1 MFGETL
7 LFSLIFVCFLQPLRL
22 CRGWRTAVCKT
33 AIKCSRLTWM
43 SPITD
48 IHTAYGMHRVTMSHT
63 WTQTGLESQHHTSH
77 TRGSRPWKAQTLC
90 IQCKETWFLK
100 CPASNFNESQT
111 PTLKKCQLALP
122 WIHVLSCSRRWETLQ
137 LYLHH
142 EASVDEVTFVF
153 GFFSF
158 LLLKALLIT
167 DMNALHPNASS
178 SVHPCIAQT

>member
-7 LFSLIFVCFLQPLRL
+7 LFSLIFVCFLQTLRL

-48 IHTAYGMHRVTMSHT
+48 IHTAYSMHRVTMSHT

-142 EASVDEVTFVF
+142 EASVDEVTLVFVF
-153 GFFSF
+153 FSSC
-158 LLLKALLIT
+158 
-167 DMNALHPNASS
+167 SS
-178 SVHPCIAQT
+178 KLF